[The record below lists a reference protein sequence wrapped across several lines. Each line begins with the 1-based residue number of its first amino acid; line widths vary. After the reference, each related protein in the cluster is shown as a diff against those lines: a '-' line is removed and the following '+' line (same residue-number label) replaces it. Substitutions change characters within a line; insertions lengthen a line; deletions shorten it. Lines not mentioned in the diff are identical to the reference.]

1 LSSNDRDITV
11 CSDRCASQGT
21 AERSPLRCA
30 VRVGVHAL
38 YFDVPCES
46 GSTHF
51 TSMCRASRGP
61 RTLLRCAVRVG
72 VHALYFKALQ
82 FLFECV
88 VTVCKSVAVNCFM
101 CPADSVTAKKTCYFL
116 HIEILLVTLQTR
128 RPVCFSSDFQ
138 CGEVKFTF
146 DPLKLTWV
154 QFWRRLGR
162 GGGGN
167 PLRVIVSKE

>member
-1 LSSNDRDITV
+1 M